1 MLADPEPQGAPM
13 GRIDREWE
21 AGWDCRAGHGQ
32 TSLPGQTSD
41 AQLFS
46 MWQK

>member
-21 AGWDCRAGHGQ
+21 AGWGCRAGHGQ
-32 TSLPGQTSD
+32 
-41 AQLFS
+41 LFS
-46 MWQK
+46 TWQK